1 MRHMKHMVGCVLLIG
16 LLVGAQ
22 VVGVVSSTAGLVLVV
37 CPILMIGMFLM
48 MNRDH
53 GDSAEDTLD
62 AYKKALAE
70 NDIVVGPLARS
81 AVGAIWA

>member
-16 LLVGAQ
+16 LLVGARI
-22 VVGVVSSTAGLVLVV
+22 VGVVSSTAGLVLVV

-53 GDSAEDTLD
+53 GESAE
-62 AYKKALAE
+62 
-70 NDIVVGPLARS
+70 
-81 AVGAIWA
+81 GAASDDGAAPKPRAHR